1 MSERR
6 AAPTVGQVVLGKRL
20 KDLREA
26 KGLSREQAAGELRVT
41 AATVRRMETAE
52 VALKVPYVHIL
63 LPLYGASTEETDAF
77 LSLVED
83 ANRPGWWQ
91 RYHDVLPEWFSLYV
105 SLEAEARLIRSYEP
119 HFVPGIL
126 QTDRYAREVM
136 TAGTIGHSHP
146 EEVERHV
153 ALRLD
158 RQQLLAKPEAP
169 HLWIIMDETVLRRPV
184 ASAEVMAEQMDRL
197 VTAAHAP
204 RLTLQ
209 VAEFAEGPH
218 PGTYGPFSLFRFTQP
233 ELPDM
238 VYCEF
243 LTGALY
249 LDSPIE
255 VANHLEVLDHM
266 SAQAASTD
274 RTREILR
281 DARDHYRS
289 LVKDEDAFP
298 VEALGAAERCE
309 AGAARHHPG

>member
-6 AAPTVGQVVLGKRL
+6 AAPTVGQVVLGRRL
-20 KDLREA
+20 KELREA
-26 KGLSREQAAGELRVT
+26 KELTREQAAAELRVT

-52 VALKVPYVHIL
+52 VALKVPYVHVL
-63 LPLYGASTEETDAF
+63 LGMYGASAEEVDGF
-77 LSLVED
+77 LSLVEE
-83 ANRPGWWQ
+83 ANQPGWWQ

-126 QTDRYAREVM
+126 QTDHYAREVM
-136 TAGTIGHSHP
+136 TAGTIGHTRP

-153 ALRLD
+153 ELRID
-158 RQQLLAKPEAP
+158 RQQLLAKPDAP

-184 ASAEVMAEQMDRL
+184 AGPEVMAEQMDRL
-197 VTAAHAP
+197 LTAARTP
-204 RLTLQ
+204 GLTLQ
-209 VAEFAEGPH
+209 IAEFHNGPH
-218 PGTYGPFSLFRFTQP
+218 PGTYGPFSLFRFAQA
-233 ELPDM
+233 ELQDM

-249 LDSPIE
+249 LDSQIE

-281 DARDHYRS
+281 EARDAYRAQA
-289 LVKDEDAFP
+289 KEQAFREEA
-298 VEALGAAERCE
+298 EALDAERCE
-309 AGAARHHPG
+309 AGAQHHPA

>member
-20 KDLREA
+20 KELREA
-26 KGLSREQAAGELRVT
+26 KGLTREQAASELRVT

-52 VALKVPYVHIL
+52 VALKVPYVHVL
-63 LPLYGASTEETDAF
+63 LAMYGVADGEVDGF

-153 ALRLD
+153 ELRLD
-158 RQQLLAKPEAP
+158 RQQLLGKPNAP

-184 ASAEVMAEQMDRL
+184 AGAEVMAEQMDRL
-197 VTAAHAP
+197 LTAARTP
-204 RLTLQ
+204 GLTLQ
-209 VAEFAEGPH
+209 VAEFGNGPH

-233 ELPDM
+233 ELQDM

-249 LDSPIE
+249 LDSQIE

-274 RTREILR
+274 RTRELLR
-281 DARDHYRS
+281 EARDHYRAEA
-289 LVKDEDAFP
+289 KEAAFRAET
-298 VEALGAAERCE
+298 EALSAERHE
-309 AGAARHHPG
+309 PSPEHHPA